1 MMPRALAG
9 TGGPVLGLVFV
20 AATLASSLA
29 RPSSIHQISS

>member
-20 AATLASSLA
+20 AMTFGIL
-29 RPSSIHQISS
+29 IGTTFF